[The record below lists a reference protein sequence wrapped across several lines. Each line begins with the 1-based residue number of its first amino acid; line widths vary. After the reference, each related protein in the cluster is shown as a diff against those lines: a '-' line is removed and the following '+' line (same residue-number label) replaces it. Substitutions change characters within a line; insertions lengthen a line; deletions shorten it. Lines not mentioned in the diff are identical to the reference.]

1 MKKTRVKEW
10 LSSFQ
15 VMGSMVLVQGFATGM
30 VLLSKVILNG
40 GTFVFALLAYR
51 HVIAALC
58 IAPFALFLERS
69 PEIKI
74 KLCSWSVW
82 FWLFI
87 NAITGIT
94 LALGLYYY
102 GLRDTTASYAVNFFN
117 LVPILTFAFSILL
130 RMEKLGLDTTAG
142 RMKSIGAIVC
152 VAGAVIACLYKGKTF
167 YLLRN
172 HHHDHHHQITS
183 SYSNHRQWVSG
194 TLMLIGGSVSYST
207 WYILQV
213 KVQKVFPFRYWATML
228 TCAIA
233 AVQSSAVGL
242 CIDRRKSAWEL
253 GWNMQ
258 LLTIVYSGAFSS
270 AATFCL
276 IFWVVS
282 KRGPTYPPMFNP
294 LSLVFVTLLDSML
307 LDQQLSIGALLGM
320 VAILVGLYSFL
331 LGKNKEMK
339 MNNLRTQDPVV
350 DDDDANEASLQSDPE
365 LAVTPSRPNR
375 T

>member
-1 MKKTRVKEW
+1 
-10 LSSFQ
+10 
-15 VMGSMVLVQGFATGM
+15 MGSMVLVQGFATGM

-58 IAPFALFLERS
+58 IAPFALS

-117 LVPILTFAFSILL
+117 LVPILTF
-130 RMEKLGLDTTAG
+130 
-142 RMKSIGAIVC
+142 
-152 VAGAVIACLYKGKTF
+152 
-167 YLLRN
+167 
-172 HHHDHHHQITS
+172 
-183 SYSNHRQWVSG
+183 
-194 TLMLIGGSVSYST
+194 
-207 WYILQV
+207 V

>member
-183 SYSNHRQWVSG
+183 SYSNHRQW
-194 TLMLIGGSVSYST
+194 
-207 WYILQV
+207 
-213 KVQKVFPFRYWATML
+213 
-228 TCAIA
+228 
-233 AVQSSAVGL
+233 SSAVGL